1 MNFTHYNLGQKSKGE
16 VLEIT
21 LTNAANVRLMN
32 YSNFS
37 NYKNGKK
44 HEYYGG
50 YITKSPYKIVIPS
63 LGTWHVTVDVEG
75 LQRSTRS
82 SLNVLSR

>member
-16 VLEIT
+16 VVEIT

-50 YITKSPYKIVIPS
+50 YITKSPYKLVIPS
-63 LGTWHVTVDVEG
+63 SGIWHVTVDVAG

-82 SLNVLSR
+82 SLKIL